1 MRTATALLV
10 TALWTLLWGAPA
22 RAQRVSGQLEEA
34 YYAWD
39 QGDYAIALEAYLAV
53 LNGIDGDRLKD
64 EIALLT
70 GELFEVTELAA
81 DGSDVRV
88 GADGRYGTYMVGG
101 VEEPTIAIF
110 ELGETPAVVS
120 TFPGRSPTL
129 SADGQVAFYRVGHTP
144 ELESAVAEV
153 ARALQEADRA
163 ARARA
168 RAAVRWSEA
177 LNTTLWIRDIETGEE
192 RQVALNGVFPVGMD
206 FSPDGRTL
214 FFTGGRLRGDRSNHV
229 YAVQT
234 DIIQM
239 DSVQTDE
246 PPTDELQAD
255 VPRAALLVSRSVL
268 AGEGFKVS
276 PRVVSGGRYL
286 LYVRPSRN
294 PLPARPDGPSDSSDG
309 AAGFARVDLQA
320 GEVLDIEGT
329 GPAVS
334 ASGDRLAFITER
346 GERWRIE
353 VVTFNPG
360 EGVERGSEPSV
371 TLVIE
376 SSDPIE
382 NVALSPEGGL
392 VAYQKRLHDNWEIF
406 AATTDGSREERRIS
420 NEIQHD
426 VFPRFLDGEHI
437 LAAKGEAR
445 HRRSFVY
452 DLRDGSAMKL
462 FHNNTVRTIAPEYEW
477 AGGVGGSQV
486 VIVSERDGDTVSPER
501 GVYVVDLGRRVTKA
515 AVRERLQRSL
525 AAERQLIVKGER
537 VFAPLRSQIEG
548 VTERVSVARI
558 FQYETDL
565 FAFGSKHITEPGNAQ
580 AIEYLTT
587 TLKSFGYSPELQ
599 SFEPQ
604 RGASSANVLVRIEG
618 TTDSDLTC
626 VVSSHFD
633 SSRRGPGADDNTS
646 GTAALLEAARVLAG
660 SSFPLSIE
668 LAFFTGEESGLLGSR
683 EYVRRAVESDKRIV
697 CALNNDMVGWA
708 NDHKL
713 DNTIRY
719 SNPGIRDIQHG
730 AAMIFS
736 DLITYDAL
744 YYKSTDAHAYYE
756 VYGDIVGGI
765 GSYPV
770 LGNPNYHQAT
780 DRLTTINHR
789 LVAEVSKTTIASIM
803 LLASTPPR
811 LSGLSLRRTRVS
823 TQLTWDASEMSGVL
837 DYGLRYTATDGSSV
851 EETRTFFIGEA
862 PRARL
867 DDVLPGSRIGVRA
880 ISQAGLEGWDWAW
893 ATVPP
898 EPSR

>member
-1 MRTATALLV
+1 VRTATALLV

-88 GADGRYGTYMVGG
+88 GPDGRYGTYMVGG

-163 ARARA
+163 AWDRA
-168 RAAVRWSEA
+168 RAAVQWGEA

-234 DIIQM
+234 DIAPMDEIQ
-239 DSVQTDE
+239 
-246 PPTDELQAD
+246 TDELQTD
-255 VPRAALLVSRSVL
+255 VPRAARLVSESVL

-276 PRVVSGGRYL
+276 PRIVSGGRYL

-294 PLPARPDGPSDSSDG
+294 PLPARPDGPGDSSDG
-309 AAGFARVDLQA
+309 AAGFALVDLQA
-320 GEVLDIEGT
+320 GEVLDIEGR
-329 GPAVS
+329 GLAVS

-392 VAYQKRLHDNWEIF
+392 VTYQKRSHDNWEIF

-477 AGGVGGSQV
+477 AVGVGGSQV

-525 AAERQLIVKGER
+525 AAERQLIAKGER

-604 RGASSANVLVRIEG
+604 RGVSSANVLVRIEG

>member
-1 MRTATALLV
+1 
-10 TALWTLLWGAPA
+10 
-22 RAQRVSGQLEEA
+22 
-34 YYAWD
+34 
-39 QGDYAIALEAYLAV
+39 
-53 LNGIDGDRLKD
+53 
-64 EIALLT
+64 
-70 GELFEVTELAA
+70 
-81 DGSDVRV
+81 
-88 GADGRYGTYMVGG
+88 
-101 VEEPTIAIF
+101 
-110 ELGETPAVVS
+110 
-120 TFPGRSPTL
+120 
-129 SADGQVAFYRVGHTP
+129 
-144 ELESAVAEV
+144 
-153 ARALQEADRA
+153 
-163 ARARA
+163 
-168 RAAVRWSEA
+168 
-177 LNTTLWIRDIETGEE
+177 
-192 RQVALNGVFPVGMD
+192 
-206 FSPDGRTL
+206 
-214 FFTGGRLRGDRSNHV
+214 
-229 YAVQT
+229 
-234 DIIQM
+234 
-239 DSVQTDE
+239 
-246 PPTDELQAD
+246 
-255 VPRAALLVSRSVL
+255 
-268 AGEGFKVS
+268 
-276 PRVVSGGRYL
+276 
-286 LYVRPSRN
+286 
-294 PLPARPDGPSDSSDG
+294 
-309 AAGFARVDLQA
+309 
-320 GEVLDIEGT
+320 
-329 GPAVS
+329 
-334 ASGDRLAFITER
+334 
-346 GERWRIE
+346 
-353 VVTFNPG
+353 
-360 EGVERGSEPSV
+360 
-371 TLVIE
+371 
-376 SSDPIE
+376 
-382 NVALSPEGGL
+382 
-392 VAYQKRLHDNWEIF
+392 
-406 AATTDGSREERRIS
+406 
-420 NEIQHD
+420 
-426 VFPRFLDGEHI
+426 
-437 LAAKGEAR
+437 
-445 HRRSFVY
+445 
-452 DLRDGSAMKL
+452 
-462 FHNNTVRTIAPEYEW
+462 
-477 AGGVGGSQV
+477 
-486 VIVSERDGDTVSPER
+486 
-501 GVYVVDLGRRVTKA
+501 
-515 AVRERLQRSL
+515 
-525 AAERQLIVKGER
+525 
-537 VFAPLRSQIEG
+537 
-548 VTERVSVARI
+548 VSVARI

-604 RGASSANVLVRIEG
+604 RGVSSANVLVRIEG